1 MGFRGCLNDLFFVF
15 FWLYWIYATLTETID
30 FRLRYKKIEAF
41 NNKLCFWKWQPW
53 LLLQGSFA
61 AVLLLVLQL
70 LWNFREPLQNRLF
83 FFKKYFSYQKLFQL
97 CFKYYICGFF
107 FFLWVIAKII
117 LSFTWELMII
127 HTVCEHFCFLVKW
140 LPHHKKTRKSNAF
153 QTAAWTSWVQ
163 SYQSCMCICKIHFLF
178 KSLERK

>member
-83 FFKKYFSYQKLFQL
+83 FKKNTSVTRNCSNYALSITFV
-97 CFKYYICGFF
+97 FF
-107 FFLWVIAKII
+107 FFS
-117 LSFTWELMII
+117 LSNCQNYSFI
-127 HTVCEHFCFLVKW
+127 HLGTDDHTYCVWTFLLLGKMVA
-140 LPHHKKTRKSNAF
+140 S
-153 QTAAWTSWVQ
+153 S
-163 SYQSCMCICKIHFLF
+163 
-178 KSLERK
+178 